1 LGHIVE
7 AEAGLGAHGAVSGH
21 SNLGGRAGGR
31 HDEVVGYEVELVLFS
46 VVIRLDF
53 KIITIVDLLID
64 IFIHFSC
71 NFRFV
76 SNPDM

>member
-1 LGHIVE
+1 MGHIVE
-7 AEAGLGAHGAVSGH
+7 AEAGLGAHGAICGH

-31 HDEVVGYEVELVLFS
+31 HNEVVGYEMELVLFS
-46 VVIRLDF
+46 VVIRVDF
-53 KIITIVDLLID
+53 NVIAIVDLLID

>member
-1 LGHIVE
+1 M
-7 AEAGLGAHGAVSGH
+7 
-21 SNLGGRAGGR
+21 
-31 HDEVVGYEVELVLFS
+31 ELVLFS
-46 VVIRLDF
+46 VVVRVDF
-53 KIITIVDLLID
+53 NIITIVDLLID